1 MSVVHQRIC
10 AGAWQAP
17 SLKFYLDIRF
27 ACVSTT
33 RTTGRADSRR
43 CPRISQEPS
52 FPKSHKRR

>member
-1 MSVVHQRIC
+1 MSVVRQRFS

-27 ACVSTT
+27 ACVTP